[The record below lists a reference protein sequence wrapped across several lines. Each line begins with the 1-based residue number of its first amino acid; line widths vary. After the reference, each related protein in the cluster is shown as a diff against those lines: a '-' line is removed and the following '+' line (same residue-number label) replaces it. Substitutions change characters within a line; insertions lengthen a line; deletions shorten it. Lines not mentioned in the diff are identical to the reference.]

1 MVRTLPVQI
10 CRTFVVALKYGYFP
24 HSDYEVMCK
33 GSSEEAD
40 KLNLRHLLIASWL
53 KPPDAV
59 LERELLDSAARNHFD
74 LEHHYFVLSRCVLDS
89 AKGSP
94 VMGRGRWFGCR
105 GHGVSGDVGV
115 ESVDSNDSIGSPAPV
130 SRVTTAPVGVCV
142 IPGRVCVGFCCACC
156 ECTWCAVCCTSAES
170 TLQRLAHFLTVP
182 VEELKDYLVSKG
194 TSTDL
199 TLNAL
204 TLAGFTACRKGSSLW
219 NGIINRAGT
228 YAVVSSIACALM
240 VRSEWCLAPLW
251 ALERETLRL
260 SLLCLY
266 CRGDVF

>member
-94 VMGRGRWFGCR
+94 VMGRGRWFVCR
-105 GHGVSGDVGV
+105 GHGVLGDVGV
-115 ESVDSNDSIGSPAPV
+115 DNDDSVGSPAPV
-130 SRVTTAPVGVCV
+130 SHVTTAPACVCV